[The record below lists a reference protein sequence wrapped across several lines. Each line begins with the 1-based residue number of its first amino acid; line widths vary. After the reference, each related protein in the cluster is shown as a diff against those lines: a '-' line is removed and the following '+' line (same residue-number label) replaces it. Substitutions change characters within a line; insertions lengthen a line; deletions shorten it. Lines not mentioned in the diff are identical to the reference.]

1 MGSVS
6 VTWSHCAKKS
16 WKHEIIKTINS
27 CGYSTFYNTDHVS
40 CSCERI
46 GNPGAKGEND
56 VT

>member
-46 GNPGAKGEND
+46 GNPEAEGGND